1 MTTWPKPVAGQVI
14 RYAYLWKREADK
26 GREEGL
32 KDRPCAIVMVVE
44 EQRGKP
50 VVVVL
55 PITHVRPEK
64 TTPAIEIPLETKR
77 RIGLDEERSWIIIDE
92 YNWFTWPGPD
102 LRPNVNGDLETVVI
116 GMLPPTLFKTIRTK
130 LAALAKAGLAARIKR
145 TE

>member
-1 MTTWPKPVAGQVI
+1 MSTWPKPVAGQVI
-14 RYAYLWKREADK
+14 RYSYLWKREADE

-32 KDRPCAIVMVVE
+32 KDRPCAIVMAVE
-44 EQRGKP
+44 EQPGKP

-55 PITHVRPEK
+55 PITHARPEIA
-64 TTPAIEIPLETKR
+64 TTAIEIPLETKR

-102 LRPNVNGDLETVVI
+102 LRPSVNGELETVVM
-116 GMLPPTLFKTIRTK
+116 GVLPPALFKMIRTK
-130 LAALAKAGLAARIKR
+130 LAALARAGLAARIKR